1 MEIRRHPKFDDFLRN
16 LKDVVTK
23 AKVLSSISNLAAGNP
38 GKAKAVGEGVW
49 ELRIDYGPDWRI
61 YYTRVG
67 DKIVLLLTGGRKDE
81 QQKDIET
88 AKKLAR
94 ELKKSR

>member
-49 ELRIDYGPDWRI
+49 ELRIDYGPGWRI

-67 DKIVLLLTGGRKDE
+67 DKIVLLLTGAGR
-81 QQKDIET
+81 T
-88 AKKLAR
+88 SSR
-94 ELKKSR
+94 RTLKPQRNWQGN